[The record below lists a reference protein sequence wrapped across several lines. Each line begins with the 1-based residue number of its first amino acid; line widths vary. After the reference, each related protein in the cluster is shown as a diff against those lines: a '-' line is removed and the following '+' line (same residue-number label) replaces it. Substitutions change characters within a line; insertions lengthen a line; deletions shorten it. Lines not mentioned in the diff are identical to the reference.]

1 MANVI
6 ENMVHNVAEWLLGK
20 GKDADII
27 ISSRARLARNLHNIP
42 FIDRASEDQQKEV
55 LSKVLSAAENVSL
68 LKDVHYFNMSSV
80 EKQDRQFFVER
91 RLISTDFAEREN
103 PRGVLVTPDEKVGVM
118 INEEDHLRIQ
128 VICSGFSLKE
138 AWHEIRRLDEEL
150 SRDLNYAFSERFG
163 YLTACPTN
171 VGTGVRF
178 SVFIHLPVLTFKKE
192 IEGMFAEMI
201 PAGIAVRGFYGEGS
215 KVIGNFF
222 QISNQYTLG
231 WTEQGI
237 LDRIIPLIK
246 RFIAQ
251 ERKARE
257 RVMEDQR
264 IVIEDKIFR
273 ALGVLS
279 KAKILSSMEFLDL
292 ISALRLGSD
301 LGIIPKINIE
311 LFNELMVLTQPA
323 HIQQLEGK
331 MLDEM
336 QRDTLRASLVRNK
349 LHLN

>member
-1 MANVI
+1 MTNVI
-6 ENMVHNVAEWLLGK
+6 EHMVHNVAEWLLGK
-20 GKDADII
+20 GKDSDII
-27 ISSRARLARNLHNIP
+27 ISSRARLARNLQNIP

-55 LSKVLSAAENVSL
+55 LSTVLLAAENAPL
-68 LKDVHYFNMSSV
+68 LKDVYFFNVSSM
-80 EKQDRQFFVER
+80 EKQKRLFFVER
-91 RLISTDFAEREN
+91 RLISMDFAEREN
-103 PRGVLVTPDEKVGVM
+103 PRGVLVTPNERVGVM

-128 VICSGFSLKE
+128 VICSGFSLLE

-150 SRDLNYAFSERFG
+150 SGDLNYAFSERFG

-192 IEGMFAEMI
+192 IEGVFAETI
-201 PAGIAVRGFYGEGS
+201 PTGIAVRGFYGEGS

-237 LDRIIPLIK
+237 LDRIIPIIR
-246 RFIAQ
+246 RFITQ
-251 ERKARE
+251 ERKARQQI
-257 RVMEDQR
+257 MKDQR

-273 ALGVLS
+273 ALGILS
-279 KAKILSSMEFLDL
+279 KARILTSMEFLDL

-301 LGIIPKINIE
+301 LGIIPEIDTK
-311 LFNELMVLTQPA
+311 LFNELMVVTQPA
-323 HIQQLEGK
+323 HIQGLEGK
-331 MLDEM
+331 TLDEIE
-336 QRDTLRASLVRNK
+336 RDILRASLVRKK
-349 LHLN
+349 LNLN